1 MKFLQCGYGH
11 IGEILF
17 KNEFSPIA
25 HAVKGEL
32 YTYDPNVASCP
43 NKVNDLNN
51 HYDVAFVCVPTDKS
65 SDGSADTS
73 IVLDVCKKINAEV
86 IVIKSTIPVNIIEQ
100 LPENALFSPEFTGTT
115 QHAGNHNYLVL
126 GGNRSLC
133 NKVAELYKSIHDGSF
148 KFFFTDIKTAI
159 VAKYAE
165 NCYLATKVTFFCEI
179 AEVCKTVGI
188 EYEDVRNIL
197 IEDSRINSS
206 HTFVYEDHPYYD
218 SHCLNKDIPAFIS
231 QFNSPLIKAVDEI
244 NTNRK
249 RQITLENK

>member
-1 MKFLQCGYGH
+1 MKLLQCGYGH

-25 HAVKGEL
+25 RAVKGEL

-43 NKVNDLNN
+43 NKVNDLN
-51 HYDVAFVCVPTDKS
+51 
-65 SDGSADTS
+65 
-73 IVLDVCKKINAEV
+73 
-86 IVIKSTIPVNIIEQ
+86 
-100 LPENALFSPEFTGTT
+100 
-115 QHAGNHNYLVL
+115 
-126 GGNRSLC
+126 
-133 NKVAELYKSIHDGSF
+133 KSIHDGSF
-148 KFFFTDIKTAI
+148 KFFITDIKTAI
-159 VAKYAE
+159 VTKYAE

-231 QFNSPLIKAVDEI
+231 
-244 NTNRK
+244 
-249 RQITLENK
+249 

>member
-1 MKFLQCGYGH
+1 MKLLQCGYGH

-25 HAVKGEL
+25 RAVKGEL

-51 HYDVAFVCVPTDKS
+51 HYDVAFVCVSTDKS

-100 LPENALFSPEFTGTT
+100 LPENALFSPEFSGTT

-133 NKVAELYKSIHDGSF
+133 NKIAELYKSIRDGSF

-179 AEVCKTVGI
+179 AEVCKKVGI

-249 RQITLENK
+249 RQITLDNK

>member
-1 MKFLQCGYGH
+1 MKLLQCGYGH

-17 KNEFSPIA
+17 KNEFAPIA
-25 HAVKGEL
+25 RAVKGEL

-43 NKVNDLNN
+43 NKVYDLNN
-51 HYDVAFVCVPTDKS
+51 HYDVAFVCVSTDKS

-100 LPENALFSPEFTGTT
+100 LPENALFSPEFSGTT

-133 NKVAELYKSIHDGSF
+133 NKIAELYKSIRDGSF

-179 AEVCKTVGI
+179 DEVCKKVGI

-249 RQITLENK
+249 RQITLDNK

>member
-1 MKFLQCGYGH
+1 MKLLQCGYGH

-25 HAVKGEL
+25 RAVKGEL

-43 NKVNDLNN
+43 NKVNDLN
-51 HYDVAFVCVPTDKS
+51 
-65 SDGSADTS
+65 
-73 IVLDVCKKINAEV
+73 
-86 IVIKSTIPVNIIEQ
+86 
-100 LPENALFSPEFTGTT
+100 
-115 QHAGNHNYLVL
+115 
-126 GGNRSLC
+126 
-133 NKVAELYKSIHDGSF
+133 KSIHDGSF

-249 RQITLENK
+249 RQITLDNK